1 MEFLIYDRQYLLK
14 DIASGQ
20 FDKYLVPFAQSL
32 AHDGKSFSIQKNTIW
47 HTSKCILLNSVHAMH
62 K

>member
-1 MEFLIYDRQYLLK
+1 MYSSAVNLLVFNSYCYTALLQNMEFLIYDRQYLLK

-32 AHDGKSFSIQKNTIW
+32 ARDGK
-47 HTSKCILLNSVHAMH
+47 
-62 K
+62 